1 MDPSLTLAYLLI
13 VVGLL
18 LLVLEVFLP
27 SGGLMMVLSFLALA
41 IGVGLTFVYA
51 EDTRTGVVTL
61 VALLVIVPVMTMVLL
76 YYWPRTRM
84 GKRFILPGP
93 EEDATLASMPTNLE
107 LEHLRGQYGKTVSA
121 LRPAG
126 ITDFGGKYVDTIT
139 EGFMVEPGQ
148 WVRCIDVRAGKVIV
162 RPANEPKLSD
172 LEDADFGP

>member
-1 MDPSLTLAYLLI
+1 MAYLLI

-27 SGGLMMVLSFLALA
+27 SGGLLFTLSLLALA

-51 EDTRTGVVTL
+51 EDTSTGVITL
-61 VALLVIVPVMTMVLL
+61 VALLVIVPVLTSVLL
-76 YYWPRTRM
+76 HYWPRTRL
-84 GKRFILPGP
+84 GRRFILAGP
-93 EEDATLASMPTNLE
+93 EDDATLASMPTNLE
-107 LEHLRGQYGKTVSA
+107 LEHLRGQYGRTVSA

-139 EGFMVEPGQ
+139 EGLMVEPGQ

-162 RPANEPKLSD
+162 RPADPPKLSD
-172 LEDADFGP
+172 LENADFGP